1 MTRVLTFLF
10 IGTLLFACGTS
21 KNKKEEAQV
30 EKVLVGTPLWDELE
44 MEVIAEPTEY
54 RATETVHTDL
64 IHTKLEVNFNW
75 DESQM
80 NGKATIT
87 AKPHFYPS
95 DSIVLDAKGMD
106 ILKVQMAGK
115 DLTYI
120 YAEDFL
126 RIKLGQTY
134 TRADKYTIVIDYI
147 AKPDERTTAGSDAIT
162 SDKGLFFIN
171 PKNEESNK
179 MPQIWTQGET
189 ESSSVWFPTIDA
201 PNVKTSQEI
210 FMTVKDRYITL

>member
-126 RIKLGQTY
+126 RIKF
-134 TRADKYTIVIDYI
+134 II
-147 AKPDERTTAGSDAIT
+147 ERLVASVVSSHIKRFKFHVFKNFSLKKSFVWACKK
-162 SDKGLFFIN
+162 SWKIN
-171 PKNEESNK
+171 E
-179 MPQIWTQGET
+179 
-189 ESSSVWFPTIDA
+189 
-201 PNVKTSQEI
+201 
-210 FMTVKDRYITL
+210 